1 MIADVN
7 EFGRISLRTETD
19 RESELLKSW
28 VEANVNNSES
38 FVACC
43 NNKKCAF
50 SFDLKSEMIDQKCT
64 ICGKDFKGTEKI
76 DICPTCYV

>member
-7 EFGRISLRTETD
+7 ESGRISLRTETD
-19 RESELLKSW
+19 QENELLKSW
-28 VEANVNNSES
+28 VEANVNNSEF

-50 SFDLKSEMIDQKCT
+50 KFDLKD
-64 ICGKDFKGTEKI
+64 DNN
-76 DICPTCYV
+76 